1 MENNENFVNET
12 ENVVVTTEEAP
23 KTFTQ
28 EDVDRMV
35 KEKLDEVLPSKIA
48 RREAKI
54 RKEYESKYGNL
65 ENVLKAGTGKETVE
79 EMTDTFEKYYES
91 KGIKINKRPEYS
103 DRDMET
109 LARRDAEDIISGGYE
124 EVVEET
130 DRLSQKGIA
139 NMTAREKMLFKTLAE
154 HRQSTE
160 RGRELSKIGVTE
172 DVYNSQEFKDFAG
185 KFNPT
190 TPIKDIYDIYSKT
203 KPKKEFKTAGSMTNI
218 PVDKGV
224 KDFYSY
230 EEAVKFT
237 KKDYDDNPALYKAV
251 QESMRKW

>member
-1 MENNENFVNET
+1 MDNMENLVEQT
-12 ENVVVTTEEAP
+12 ENVVVTTEETP

-48 RREAKI
+48 RREAKL
-54 RKEYESKYGNL
+54 RKEYEEKYGRL
-65 ENVLKAGTGKETVE
+65 ENALRAGTGKDTVE
-79 EMTDTFEKYYES
+79 EQTETLEKFYES
-91 KGIKINKRPEYS
+91 KGIKIQKKPTYS

-130 DRLSQKGIA
+130 DRLSKKGIA
-139 NMTAREKMLFKTLAE
+139 NMTAREKALFKTLAE

-172 DVYNSQEFKDFAG
+172 DVYNSQEFKDFAS
-185 KFNPT
+185 KFSAS
-190 TPIKDIYDIYSKT
+190 TPIKDVYDIYAKT
-203 KPKKEFKTAGSMTNI
+203 KPRKDFKTAGSMKQT
-218 PVDKGV
+218 VDNGV
-224 KDFYSY
+224 KDYYSP
-230 EEAVKFT
+230 EEIDRLSMKDLDDPRVWEAVRR
-237 KKDYDDNPALYKAV
+237 
-251 QESMRKW
+251 SMTGQ